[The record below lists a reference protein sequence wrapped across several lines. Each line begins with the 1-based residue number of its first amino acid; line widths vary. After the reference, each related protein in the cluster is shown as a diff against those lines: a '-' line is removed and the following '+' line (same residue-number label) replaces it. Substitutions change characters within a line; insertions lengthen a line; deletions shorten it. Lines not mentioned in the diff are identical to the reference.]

1 MFNPFPNKPFL
12 CVCSTSLLKTLW
24 EKDKLLVKSNFSFS
38 HSVFN
43 QFGEL
48 CPIFTEFKIVIGKSL
63 STWKGLK
70 FLVRER
76 VNQYYQE
83 YWPSWRSNQPPPIL
97 KSHLLLTEPH
107 KLGIFFL
114 SKTRLT
120 TGWSL
125 HQGFV
130 RSRFVPRSQPFH
142 LVKHRRAEV

>member
-1 MFNPFPNKPFL
+1 MCLQYKSFENTVGKGEIARKEQFLLFPQCFQP
-12 CVCSTSLLKTLW
+12 VWRTL
-24 EKDKLLVKSNFSFS
+24 S
-38 HSVFN
+38 HFHRIQN
-43 QFGEL
+43 CCQQ
-48 CPIFTEFKIVIGKSL
+48 SL